1 MSSPHRKLSLFAA
14 AALAAGTALAAEP
27 QAAPVSQAPPATQDL
42 NARLDALQAEITQI
56 KARQAAQ
63 ARQQNESRT
72 TEQLLNDANRHSQL
86 LDAQGVLAGWTAGRF
101 VLQSE
106 DGLYLAH
113 PWLQLQFRNVTSY
126 RQDVKQKGAADD
138 TQNGFEVRRLKF
150 GVDGNLFG
158 KQLTYF
164 TQFAVDRKSGN
175 VQLEQAYVKYQFD
188 DSPFAV
194 RGGQFKDPLDHEQLA
209 ASKVFPAIDRTFTND
224 QFANAEGFV
233 KGVSFI
239 FDPGKAVRS
248 EVAFHDGLRNF
259 NTNFQDFPTTGIPT
273 DWGAAARVEFK
284 PFGAWKDYEQITA
297 YGVKQNTL
305 VFGAGAD
312 YTETGHSAALV
323 HVVDAQLQGVHG
335 LSLYTAYLGR
345 YTKRNTSAQI
355 DTYDSTFRGQ
365 VAWAID
371 KHWEPYGRYEYV
383 HFNSHEFA
391 AHTNTNVQVIT
402 AGVNYYLY
410 GQSFKVSADV
420 QYLPK
425 GSPVNDDGIGVL
437 ADNGHSEL
445 VGRVQFQLLL

>member
-1 MSSPHRKLSLFAA
+1 MVAVSTI
-14 AALAAGTALAAEP
+14 LAASAVLASEPP
-27 QAAPVSQAPPATQDL
+27 QAPTSQDL
-42 NARLDALQAEITQI
+42 NARLEALQSEIAQI
-56 KARQAAQ
+56 KATQAAQ
-63 ARQQNESRT
+63 ARQQTETRT

-86 LDAQGVLAGWTAGRF
+86 LDAQGVLAGWTGGRF

-106 DGLYLAH
+106 DGQYLAH
-113 PWLQLQFRNVTSY
+113 PWLQVQFRNETTY
-126 RQDVKQKGAADD
+126 RRDVKHNATDGD
-138 TQNGFEVRRLKF
+138 TQSGFEIRRLKF

-175 VQLEQAYVKYQFD
+175 VQLEMAYVKYQID

-194 RGGQFKDPLDHEQLA
+194 RAGQLKDPLDHEQLST
-209 ASKVFPAIDRTFTND
+209 SKLYPAIDRTFTDD

-239 FDPGKAVRS
+239 FDPGTVIRS
-248 EVAFHDGLRNF
+248 EVAIHDGLRNF
-259 NTNFQDFPTTGIPT
+259 NTNFQDYPTNPT
-273 DWGAAARVEFK
+273 NWGAAGRVEFK

-312 YTETGHSAALV
+312 YTETGHTAALV
-323 HVVDAQLQGVHG
+323 HVIDAQIQGSHG
-335 LSLYTAYLGR
+335 LSLYGAYLGR
-345 YTKRNTSAQI
+345 YTQRNTAAKI
-355 DTYDSTFRGQ
+355 DTYDSTVRGQ
-365 VAWAID
+365 VAWAVD

-391 AHTNTNVQVIT
+391 KGTEANVHVIT

-410 GQSFKVSADV
+410 GQLFKISADL

-425 GSPVNDDGIGVL
+425 GAPVSDDGIGVL
-437 ADNGHSEL
+437 ADNGHPEF